1 MQYSNLAMRMFCS
14 TYGRRC
20 LSATNRHRLRF
31 SESVSPTY
39 RFLRAHGKPQI
50 SGQYLA
56 GFKSSR
62 VKAMAGADEDL
73 LTTLKARGLFDN
85 CTDESGLRDA
95 LQLPIKIYCGFD
107 PTADSLHLGNLLG
120 IIILSW
126 FQRAGHQPVIL
137 VGGATGS
144 VGDPSGRS
152 QERPLLDEKTL
163 SANVSAICDSIESI
177 LKRNGGHGDTTVLNN
192 YDWFKDIS
200 LLGFLR
206 DTGKFA
212 RLGTML
218 SKDSVR
224 KRLES
229 EDGLSFTEFTYQLL
243 QGYDFHKLNIDYNCI
258 LQMGGSDQWGNIIC
272 GIDLSRRLA
281 GKELYGLTTPLL
293 TTSSGQKMGKT
304 EDGAIWLNFISD
316 KDNYST
322 HPRDFWNYWRDK
334 TENNDVGKFLKL
346 FTDMPLNE
354 IDEIEKLENEDI
366 EKGKELLATKITEL
380 VHGKDSD
387 WKSKKTIILKK
398 EDFENGYG
406 LLSLL
411 SNDDLGL
418 AKSNSEA
425 RRFIQSKAVKLN
437 GELIDDEKY
446 TLTLGSFKKSK
457 EIEISLGKK
466 KKIIIGID

>member
-1 MQYSNLAMRMFCS
+1 MSNYKS
-14 TYGRRC
+14 D
-20 LSATNRHRLRF
+20 
-31 SESVSPTY
+31 
-39 RFLRAHGKPQI
+39 FLKHINERGFIYQI
-50 SGQYLA
+50 SDSDRLDQI
-56 GFKSSR
+56 FSK
-62 VKAMAGADEDL
+62 D
-73 LTTLKARGLFDN
+73 
-85 CTDESGLRDA
+85 
-95 LQLPIKIYCGFD
+95 KITAYIGFD
-107 PTADSLHLGNLLG
+107 CTAPNLHIGSLMQILL
-120 IIILSW
+120 LKKLQD
-126 FQRAGHQPVIL
+126 FGHTPIVLI
-137 VGGATGS
+137 GGATS
-144 VGDPSGRS
+144 KIGDPSLKDKSRKMLSYEDINNNIKGIKKVF
-152 QERPLLDEKTL
+152 EKFLDINKIKIIDNSEWLEK
-163 SANVSAICDSIESI
+163 
-177 LKRNGGHGDTTVLNN
+177 LN
-192 YDWFKDIS
+192 YID
-200 LLGFLR
+200 FLR
-206 DTGKFA
+206 EIGSHFSVN
-212 RLGTML
+212 RML
-218 SKDSVR
+218 SFDSV
-224 KRLES
+224 KLRLER
-229 EDGLSFTEFTYQLL
+229 EQNLSFLEFNYMIL
-243 QGYDFHKLNIDYNCI
+243 QGYDFYKLNIDYNCN

-272 GIDLSRRLA
+272 GIDLSRRLS

-316 KDNYST
+316 KDSYST

-446 TLTLGSFKKSK
+446 TLTLGNFKKSK

>member
-1 MQYSNLAMRMFCS
+1 MSNYKS
-14 TYGRRC
+14 D
-20 LSATNRHRLRF
+20 
-31 SESVSPTY
+31 
-39 RFLRAHGKPQI
+39 FLKHINERGFIYQI
-50 SGQYLA
+50 SDSDRLDQI
-56 GFKSSR
+56 FSK
-62 VKAMAGADEDL
+62 D
-73 LTTLKARGLFDN
+73 
-85 CTDESGLRDA
+85 
-95 LQLPIKIYCGFD
+95 KITAYIGFD
-107 PTADSLHLGNLLG
+107 CTAPNLHIGSLMQILL
-120 IIILSW
+120 LKKLQD
-126 FQRAGHQPVIL
+126 FGHTPIVLI
-137 VGGATGS
+137 GGATS
-144 VGDPSGRS
+144 KIGDPSLKDKSRKMLSYEDINNNIKGIKKVF
-152 QERPLLDEKTL
+152 EKFLDINKIKIIDNSEWLEK
-163 SANVSAICDSIESI
+163 
-177 LKRNGGHGDTTVLNN
+177 LN
-192 YDWFKDIS
+192 YID
-200 LLGFLR
+200 FLR
-206 DTGKFA
+206 EIGSHFSVN
-212 RLGTML
+212 RML
-218 SKDSVR
+218 SFDSV
-224 KRLES
+224 KLRLER
-229 EDGLSFTEFTYQLL
+229 EQNLSFLEFNYMIL
-243 QGYDFHKLNIDYNCI
+243 QGYDFYKLNIDYNCN

-316 KDNYST
+316 KDSYST

-446 TLTLGSFKKSK
+446 TLTLGSFEKSK

-466 KKIIIGID
+466 KKIIIEID

>member
-1 MQYSNLAMRMFCS
+1 MSNYKS
-14 TYGRRC
+14 D
-20 LSATNRHRLRF
+20 
-31 SESVSPTY
+31 
-39 RFLRAHGKPQI
+39 FLKHINERGFIYQI
-50 SGQYLA
+50 SDSNRLDQI
-56 GFKSSR
+56 FSK
-62 VKAMAGADEDL
+62 E
-73 LTTLKARGLFDN
+73 
-85 CTDESGLRDA
+85 
-95 LQLPIKIYCGFD
+95 KITAYIGFD
-107 PTADSLHLGNLLG
+107 CTAPNLHIGSLMQILL
-120 IIILSW
+120 LKKLQD
-126 FQRAGHQPVIL
+126 FGHTPIVLI
-137 VGGATGS
+137 GGATS
-144 VGDPSGRS
+144 KIGDPSLKDKSRKMLSYEDINNNVKGIKKVF
-152 QERPLLDEKTL
+152 EKFLDINKIKIIDNSKWLE
-163 SANVSAICDSIESI
+163 E
-177 LKRNGGHGDTTVLNN
+177 LN
-192 YDWFKDIS
+192 YID
-200 LLGFLR
+200 FLR
-206 DTGKFA
+206 EIGSHFSVN
-212 RLGTML
+212 RML
-218 SKDSVR
+218 SFDSV
-224 KRLES
+224 KLRLER
-229 EDGLSFTEFTYQLL
+229 EQNLSFLEFNYMIL
-243 QGYDFHKLNIDYNCI
+243 QGYDFHKLNLDYNCI

-316 KDNYST
+316 KDKYST

-446 TLTLGSFKKSK
+446 TLTLGNFKKSK

>member
-1 MQYSNLAMRMFCS
+1 MSNYKS
-14 TYGRRC
+14 D
-20 LSATNRHRLRF
+20 
-31 SESVSPTY
+31 
-39 RFLRAHGKPQI
+39 FLKHINERGFIYQI
-50 SGQYLA
+50 SDSDRLDQI
-56 GFKSSR
+56 FSK
-62 VKAMAGADEDL
+62 D
-73 LTTLKARGLFDN
+73 
-85 CTDESGLRDA
+85 
-95 LQLPIKIYCGFD
+95 KITAYIGFD
-107 PTADSLHLGNLLG
+107 CTAPNLHIGSLMQILL
-120 IIILSW
+120 LKKLQD
-126 FQRAGHQPVIL
+126 FGHTPIVLI
-137 VGGATGS
+137 GGATS
-144 VGDPSGRS
+144 KIGDPSLKDKSRKMLSYEDINNNIKGIKKVF
-152 QERPLLDEKTL
+152 EKFLDINKIKIIDNSEWLEK
-163 SANVSAICDSIESI
+163 
-177 LKRNGGHGDTTVLNN
+177 LN
-192 YDWFKDIS
+192 YID
-200 LLGFLR
+200 FLR
-206 DTGKFA
+206 EIGSHFSVN
-212 RLGTML
+212 RML
-218 SKDSVR
+218 SFDSV
-224 KRLES
+224 KLRLER
-229 EDGLSFTEFTYQLL
+229 EQNLSFLEFNYMIL
-243 QGYDFHKLNIDYNCI
+243 QGYDFYKLNIDYNCN

-446 TLTLGSFKKSK
+446 TLTLGSFEKSK

-466 KKIIIGID
+466 KKIIIEID

>member
-1 MQYSNLAMRMFCS
+1 MSNYKS
-14 TYGRRC
+14 D
-20 LSATNRHRLRF
+20 
-31 SESVSPTY
+31 
-39 RFLRAHGKPQI
+39 FLKHINERGFIYQI
-50 SGQYLA
+50 SDSDRLDQI
-56 GFKSSR
+56 FSK
-62 VKAMAGADEDL
+62 D
-73 LTTLKARGLFDN
+73 
-85 CTDESGLRDA
+85 
-95 LQLPIKIYCGFD
+95 KITAYIGFD
-107 PTADSLHLGNLLG
+107 CTAPNLHIGSLMQILL
-120 IIILSW
+120 LKKLQD
-126 FQRAGHQPVIL
+126 FGHTPIVLI
-137 VGGATGS
+137 GGATS
-144 VGDPSGRS
+144 KIGDPSLKDKSRKMLSYEDINNNIKGIKKVF
-152 QERPLLDEKTL
+152 EKFLDINKIKIIDNSEWLEK
-163 SANVSAICDSIESI
+163 
-177 LKRNGGHGDTTVLNN
+177 LN
-192 YDWFKDIS
+192 YID
-200 LLGFLR
+200 FLR
-206 DTGKFA
+206 EIGSHFSVN
-212 RLGTML
+212 RML
-218 SKDSVR
+218 SFDSV
-224 KRLES
+224 KLRLER
-229 EDGLSFTEFTYQLL
+229 EQNLSFLEFNYMIL
-243 QGYDFHKLNIDYNCI
+243 QGYDFYKLNIDYNCN

-446 TLTLGSFKKSK
+446 TLTLGNFKKSK